1 MAEKDKILTIKDHLT
16 GEAREFLMNKSQDE
30 RKKLSRV
37 FKLLSGRFGS
47 AQNQRQAR
55 IEFNSKY
62 QKSKESVDRFIDGL
76 EALRAR
82 AFPNE
87 DKETRNGEILQRFVA
102 GVKDRSIH
110 TMLITTYCSSRNNHA
125 PSIEE
130 LRKTVK
136 EFVSW
141 KEIRQED
148 KEGYGSYRSRDT
160 DQRKE
165 TSVDPS
171 NRTRTQQGNC
181 YNCGHQGNFVKDCP
195 HYRANL
201 NKIPE

>member
-1 MAEKDKILTIKDHLT
+1 M
-16 GEAREFLMNKSQDE
+16 
-30 RKKLSRV
+30 
-37 FKLLSGRFGS
+37 
-47 AQNQRQAR
+47 
-55 IEFNSKY
+55 EFNSRY
-62 QKSKESVDRFIDGL
+62 QKSKESVDCFIDAL

-110 TMLITTYCSSRNNHA
+110 TMLITTYCNSRSNHA

-148 KEGYGSYRSRDT
+148 PEGYSSYRSRDT
-160 DQRKE
+160 DQRRE

-171 NRTRTQQGNC
+171 NRTRFSDNRG
-181 YNCGHQGNFVKDCP
+181 
-195 HYRANL
+195 
-201 NKIPE
+201 IS